1 MTTKKD
7 DIIELY
13 NLGCAM
19 MVFSFDTTELTT
31 KDIILRNFLAK
42 SISQLRTIKL
52 LNNSGQLLDCYIIY
66 RSMVDRLGHLYY
78 LERTNS
84 YQDFDDW
91 SFLRQIDA
99 NNNSLSDVNFK
110 DTLPKEFFLPTQ
122 DNKERYKQIQ
132 KKGVKW
138 KRPDIGEEFKT
149 KGFYFLY
156 KFGYDYASTHVH
168 PMANDGMIEYY
179 RMVNNPPIEVVNHF
193 DHQTQLIVQNSTL
206 ISSMT
211 VNECLNFSSLRWRA
225 LVFKFIESFRQAIN
239 DQENEFE
246 LNFFKMKKFIDDNMP
261 LGQKIEGE
269 K

>member
-1 MTTKKD
+1 MNKNKD
-7 DIIELY
+7 DIMELY
-13 NLGCAM
+13 NFGCAM
-19 MVFSFDTTELTT
+19 LVFSFDTINLTI

-42 SISQLRTIKL
+42 SISQLRTIQL

-99 NNNSLSDVNFK
+99 NNNSLSDVIFK
-110 DTLPKEFFLPTQ
+110 DTVPKEFFLPTKG
-122 DNKERYKQIQ
+122 DKARYKEIQ
-132 KKGVKW
+132 KKAIKW
-138 KRPDIGEEFKT
+138 KRPDIEQEFKS

-179 RMVNNPPIEVVNHF
+179 RMIHNPPNEVVKHF
-193 DHQTQLIVQNSTL
+193 HHQTQLIIGNATI

-211 VNECLNFSSLRWRA
+211 VNECLSFSSLKWRA
-225 LVFKFIESFRQAIN
+225 IVFGFIESFRQAMN
-239 DQENEFE
+239 DQDNEFE
-246 LNFFKMKKFIDDNMP
+246 LNYLKMKKFIDDNMP
-261 LGQKIEGE
+261 LGEKI
-269 K
+269 